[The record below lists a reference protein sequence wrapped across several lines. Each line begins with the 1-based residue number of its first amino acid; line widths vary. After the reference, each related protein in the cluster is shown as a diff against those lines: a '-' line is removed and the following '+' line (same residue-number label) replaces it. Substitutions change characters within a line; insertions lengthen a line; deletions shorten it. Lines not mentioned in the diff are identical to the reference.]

1 MILYLSR
8 LLDYLVGGAY
18 YTPRNLCSL
27 PRTEED
33 ILADTNYEE
42 TETYFPY
49 YLSRNVSTSTHAR
62 AYSFRLLREED
73 E

>member
-1 MILYLSR
+1 MVILYPISLR
-8 LLDYLVGGAY
+8 KPTDLVKV
-18 YTPRNLCSL
+18 CSL

-49 YLSRNVSTSTHAR
+49 YLSRNVSRSNHAR